1 MQRVYYFIWQS
12 YTISLDVLCSWCV
25 FLNLLVK
32 MCLIFEVLACAL
44 VVVSVLCF
52 LGVCCYIAWLFCG
65 RCGVSSGEKNRC
77 MM

>member
-44 VVVSVLCF
+44 VVCLYFVFGVSVAILHGF
-52 LGVCCYIAWLFCG
+52 SADVAALVVAKKTD
-65 RCGVSSGEKNRC
+65 V
-77 MM
+77 